1 MKKIKNEVYRDSSKI
16 VDRIEDILLIFEDEN
31 QAKILKVHPWILRD
45 KNNKPKKKGIIVD
58 VDILEPQNIN
68 WDERQKIH
76 LQIRKALCDRLH
88 KFAYKYYETNHMNA
102 WEQNGFNIS
111 GTAMRFKFTKRIL

>member
-76 LQIRKALCDRLH
+76 LQICRFCNKEP
-88 KFAYKYYETNHMNA
+88 YYNLLLPQYQKMNSKSIVKIH
-102 WEQNGFNIS
+102 FLI
-111 GTAMRFKFTKRIL
+111 